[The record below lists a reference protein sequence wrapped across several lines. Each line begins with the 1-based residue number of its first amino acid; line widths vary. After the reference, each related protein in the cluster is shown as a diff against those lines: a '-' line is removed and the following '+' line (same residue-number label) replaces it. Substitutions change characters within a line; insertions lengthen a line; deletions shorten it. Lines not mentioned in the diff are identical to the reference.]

1 MIIYYDDHG
10 FISCYHNGDTNR
22 IFHLLRLFLQIESEM
37 KRLLNIISEDQE
49 TILQKEKQVGKYL
62 LTKNIPESD
71 LKTGPEKS

>member
-1 MIIYYDDHG
+1 
-10 FISCYHNGDTNR
+10 
-22 IFHLLRLFLQIESEM
+22 M

>member
-1 MIIYYDDHG
+1 
-10 FISCYHNGDTNR
+10 
-22 IFHLLRLFLQIESEM
+22 M

-71 LKTGPEKS
+71 FKTRPGKS